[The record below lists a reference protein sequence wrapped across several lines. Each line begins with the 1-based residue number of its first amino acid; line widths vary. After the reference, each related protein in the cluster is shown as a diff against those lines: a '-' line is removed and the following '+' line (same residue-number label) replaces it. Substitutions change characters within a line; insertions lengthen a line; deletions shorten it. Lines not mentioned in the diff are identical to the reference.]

1 MSLLSKVVNF
11 FSGGLGEKIV
21 DGIQAYFPPDM
32 TPAEKARMELAIKE
46 LAHRQEIELHT
57 LAAEQD
63 LEFNNRI
70 RDLEG
75 TAKDLTQFGWLGRI
89 VVFLR
94 GCQRPVWGALVMY
107 MDVMWFSGKWTA
119 MTEQQESALWVINL
133 LVLGF
138 LFGERA
144 VKNVMPLITEMIA
157 RKSGAK

>member
-1 MSLLSKVVNF
+1 MSFLSKVANF
-11 FSGGLGEKIV
+11 FTGGLGEKIV

-32 TPAEKARMELAIKE
+32 TPAEKAQLEIAIKDM
-46 LAHRQEIELHT
+46 AHRQELELQQ

-75 TAKDLTQFGWLGRI
+75 TAKDLMQFGWLGRI

-94 GCQRPVWGALVMY
+94 GCQRPAWGILVMY
-107 MDVMWFSGKWTA
+107 MDIQWFSGNWPG
-119 MTEQQESALWVINL
+119 MTEQQESALWVVNL

-144 VKNVMPLITEMIA
+144 VKNVMPVITEMM
-157 RKSGAK
+157 AKRAQK

>member
-1 MSLLSKVVNF
+1 MSFLSKVTNF
-11 FSGGLGEKIV
+11 LTGGLGEKIV

-32 TPAEKARMELAIKE
+32 TPEQKAQLEMAIKDQSHKREVE
-46 LAHRQEIELHT
+46 LMT
-57 LAAEQD
+57 LATEQD
-63 LEFNNRI
+63 KEFNNRI

-94 GCQRPVWGALVMY
+94 GCQRPTWGVLVMY
-107 MDVMWFSGKWTA
+107 MDIMWFSGKWDG
-119 MTEQQESALWVINL
+119 MTDQQESALWVINL

-144 VKNVMPLITEMIA
+144 VKNVMPIINDMIM
-157 RKSGAK
+157 KKKNNG

>member
-1 MSLLSKVVNF
+1 MSFLSKVTNF
-11 FSGGLGEKIV
+11 LTGGLGEKIV

-32 TPAEKARMELAIKE
+32 TPEQKAQLEMAIKDQSHKREVE
-46 LAHRQEIELHT
+46 LMT
-57 LAAEQD
+57 LATEQD
-63 LEFNNRI
+63 KEFNNRI

-94 GCQRPVWGALVMY
+94 GCQRPTWGVLVMY
-107 MDVMWFSGKWTA
+107 MDIMWFSGKWDS
-119 MTEQQESALWVINL
+119 MTQQQESALWVINL

-144 VKNVMPLITEMIA
+144 VKNVMPLINDMIIKK
-157 RKSGAK
+157 KSNG

>member
-1 MSLLSKVVNF
+1 MSFLGKVTDF
-11 FSGGLGEKIV
+11 FTGGLGEKIV
-21 DGIQAYFPPDM
+21 NGIQAYFPPDM
-32 TPAEKARMELAIKE
+32 TPEQKANLEIAIKDQSHKREVE
-46 LAHRQEIELHT
+46 LLT

-63 LEFNNRI
+63 EEFNNRI

-94 GCQRPVWGALVMY
+94 GCQRPAWGGLVMY
-107 MDVMWFSGKWTA
+107 MDIQWFNGNWAGLS
-119 MTEQQESALWVINL
+119 EQQESALWVINI

-144 VKNVMPLITEMIA
+144 VKNVMPFMTQFMKQRA
-157 RKSGAK
+157 QK